1 MMFKIDGRTFRM
13 QTSFDGPRG
22 EQNGVVLEELDQASD
37 MFVAASVYP
46 WYPTTAAAEAA
57 AEKMVRGGTIMTKSE
72 ELAIVRGAAR
82 ALGDD
87 SYLGPWLKREIGQ
100 IALMLQSDIAPMGN
114 LSIAEQI
121 KFAIDE
127 AKREASEIVL
137 EAEARADEIID
148 LARVEADTLKEAA
161 RDSIIAPLRSA
172 RAALE
177 RALEAT
183 E

>member
-1 MMFKIDGRTFRM
+1 MFKIDGRTFRT

-37 MFVAASVYP
+37 RFVAASVYP
-46 WYPTTAAAEAA
+46 WYPTTAAAEVA
-57 AEKMVRGGTIMTKSE
+57 AEKMVLGGTIMTKSE
-72 ELAIVRGAAR
+72 ELAIIRGAAR

-100 IALMLQSDIAPMGN
+100 IALMLQSDIAPMSN

-121 KFAIDE
+121 KLAIEE
-127 AKREASEIVL
+127 AKREAREIVQQAHDQADDII
-137 EAEARADEIID
+137 EQARSAV
-148 LARVEADTLKEAA
+148 AVLKEDA
-161 RDSIIAPLRSA
+161 IVAPLRSA
-172 RAALE
+172 RAAIN
-177 RALEAT
+177 RALEAV